1 MDFLLSLISMSVV
14 EGILILGISEMSS
27 SFFISLNSDIT
38 LNGITDFIIV
48 KCQQDKC
55 TIIHC
60 LFNCT
65 KSYKEVH

>member
-38 LNGITDFIIV
+38 LNGITDSIIM

-60 LFNCT
+60 L
-65 KSYKEVH
+65 KEVHWL